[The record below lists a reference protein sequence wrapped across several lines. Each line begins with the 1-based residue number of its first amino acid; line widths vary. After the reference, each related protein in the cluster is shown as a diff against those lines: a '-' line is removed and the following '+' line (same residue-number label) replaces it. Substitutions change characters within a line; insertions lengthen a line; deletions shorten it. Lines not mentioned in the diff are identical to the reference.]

1 MGSRGGLGIL
11 GDRVLVVSPSLGEA
25 RNWSKLVLRGR
36 GLTFVQRTGIN
47 DDDGE

>member
-11 GDRVLVVSPSLGEA
+11 GDRVLVVSKSEDLDQACAE
-25 RNWSKLVLRGR
+25 SGR